1 MKLEIPLVV
10 FVIIVA
16 NVDTAYSSSQSD
28 FLVRRTDTILDS
40 HGYLHLFGELK
51 NISKEPKNN
60 IVIFVTFLDA
70 RGMPI
75 GNASAR
81 YCCKKS

>member
-1 MKLEIPLVV
+1 M
-10 FVIIVA
+10 
-16 NVDTAYSSSQSD
+16 DTCTS
-28 FLVRRTDTILDS
+28 LGR
-40 HGYLHLFGELK
+40 LK

-81 YCCKKS
+81 NRLQEILIVDIPRHLKSYF